1 MYKLIAID
9 LDGTLLNSYGEIS
22 EENKIAIKKAIENGI
37 EIVLTSGRVMS
48 SIKNFSKEVGTK
60 NFLISGN
67 GAAVLDIRNNIIIFN
82 QNLEKE
88 KVLKIIKLCE
98 ENSIYY
104 SVYTDTRNYYKII
117 SIQHFIL
124 SKWKYK

>member
-124 SKWKYK
+124 SK